1 MSGCEGIAGCVGK
14 VCEDCVG
21 EVLPVDFETHSS
33 CITGDCVDAVDD
45 V

>member
-1 MSGCEGIAGCVGK
+1 MSRSEVVVGCVGK

-33 CITGDCVDAVDD
+33 CITDDCVDAVDD